1 MVELLARGGR
11 DSLQARQRA
20 AFLATE
26 AIAIT
31 GVTRTPVVLDEL
43 GNSLTGAIPARDT
56 RAQEIAARNAIDPE
70 FCAEA
75 AHYDAFHPAARLKWI
90 SQQNPKAIV
99 HRGRGGR
106 SEGLHRRAAHR
117 AHRERSDREARLAAA
132 ASSLDGPSLLSRL
145 DLPEDLVPD
154 LLPPGSVIDRVR
166 TSLPE
171 PFNALAGRPVV
182 MASHDT
188 WSGVVGMGALVAGR
202 AYNVSGTTETFGVM
216 TPQAG
221 RRRPA

>member
-1 MVELLARGGR
+1 M
-11 DSLQARQRA
+11 
-20 AFLATE
+20 
-26 AIAIT
+26 
-31 GVTRTPVVLDEL
+31 
-43 GNSLTGAIPARDT
+43 
-56 RAQEIAARNAIDPE
+56 
-70 FCAEA
+70 
-75 AHYDAFHPAARLKWI
+75 ARL
-90 SQQNPKAIV
+90 V
-99 HRGRGGR
+99 
-106 SEGLHRRAAHR
+106 
-117 AHRERSDREARLAAA
+117 AA

-145 DLPEDLVPD
+145 DLPENLVPD

-216 TPQAG
+216 SPQAG
-221 RRRPA
+221 QGDRPDGRAMGRRRCTRSAGRGRTAPTC